1 MARATLQPRLRRQAL
16 RIRRRNRGERNMAAA
31 MAARKKRKR
40 PKKRGRRKFRS
51 RSRLSD
57 EQILEAFRN
66 PGHPVAFSAPG
77 TVARFFGTTKRR
89 ATRLLQQVDS
99 YVLHKEF
106 KRPANYNPYYVYK
119 RRELIQ
125 TDLIDMRD
133 LRAANDNVSFLLLL
147 IDVFSRK
154 VWVYPLER
162 KTAVAVE
169 AALRAWLDGLK
180 GKRKV
185 KAISHDSGAEYLNA
199 PVRKLLAERGIEQ
212 RIALG
217 TSKACYAERANKT
230 IQVLIY
236 KWLSDRETTR
246 YIDQLPKIVETY
258 NNRGHRNLQFMTPEE
273 ADLPRNERYVRGLN
287 MQRAGRVKRKK
298 PKLEVG
304 DTVRVK
310 TESSKISSARRAYA
324 EQYKG
329 EYFTIVRVNKR
340 LPIPLYY
347 LRSMDTGEH
356 IRGSFYES
364 ELSKVRGDVFK
375 VEQVIKT
382 RKRPGTRGKKRD
394 LYVKWKW
401 FSPDWNSWVR
411 EEDVVQVF

>member
-1 MARATLQPRLRRQAL
+1 M
-16 RIRRRNRGERNMAAA
+16 RRNRRERKAAA
-31 MAARKKRKR
+31 AAAANRRRARRR
-40 PKKRGRRKFRS
+40 PKKGRRRRFRS
-51 RSRLSD
+51 RQPLHTD
-57 EQILEAFRN
+57 EQILEAFRTA
-66 PGHPVAFSAPG
+66 GHPVAFSAPG
-77 TVARFFGTTKRR
+77 TVARFFGISKKR

-162 KTAVAVE
+162 KTAVAVA

-258 NNRGHRNLQFMTPEE
+258 NKRGHRSLQFMTPEE
-273 ADLPRNERYVRGLN
+273 ADRPRNETYVRGLN

-298 PKLEVG
+298 PKLELG

-310 TESSKISSARRAYA
+310 TESSKISSSRRAYA

-329 EYFTIVRVNKR
+329 EYFTIVRINRR

-347 LRSMDTGEH
+347 LKSLDTGEL

-401 FSPDWNSWVR
+401 FSPGWNSWVR